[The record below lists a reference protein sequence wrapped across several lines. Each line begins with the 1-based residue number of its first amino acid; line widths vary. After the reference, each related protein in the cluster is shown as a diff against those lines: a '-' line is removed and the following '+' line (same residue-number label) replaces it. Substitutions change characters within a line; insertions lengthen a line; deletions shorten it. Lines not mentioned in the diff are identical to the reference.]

1 MWPRQFPDK
10 RKGPILNES
19 SVMAAPNNLRSVVE
33 KPHLLGVN
41 RQISNQ
47 PRGITR
53 VSTQSS
59 LFHLLLSHVLRNLH
73 PQFARSFFR
82 KPTDPL
88 RCGLELYLQQRDLSS
103 NEPNLH
109 LC

>member
-19 SVMAAPNNLRSVVE
+19 SVMAAPNYLRSVVE

-103 NEPNLH
+103 NEPN
-109 LC
+109 

>member
-19 SVMAAPNNLRSVVE
+19 SVMAVPNNLRSVVE

-53 VSTQSS
+53 VSTQ
-59 LFHLLLSHVLRNLH
+59 LKLLHLLLSHDLR
-73 PQFARSFFR
+73 
-82 KPTDPL
+82 KL
-88 RCGLELYLQQRDLSS
+88 R
-103 NEPNLH
+103 P
-109 LC
+109 